1 MSSKKEYNLTQLNP
15 ETTFERHVFHR
26 DQFAHYL
33 RWTHVL
39 KKAKIGQRI
48 LDYGSGSGNLAEVF
62 YRNRFKCKQYCGLEF
77 RSKTVDQANLKFQ
90 NVDWIKFYQR
100 DIIKDNLIEF
110 GNNWDMIVSFEVAE
124 HIGKNNIDKYLHNAW
139 KLMNGNTIFMLSTPN
154 YDEKVGAAANHI
166 FDSQDGRGK
175 VSQEFYHQEL
185 EEKIKKYFVITEKYG
200 TFASQTHYKNIMND
214 WQKNMFEELNKYYDT
229 NLLSVIMAPFF
240 PEQARNCLWVLK
252 AL

>member
-39 KKAKIGQRI
+39 KKAKIGQKI
-48 LDYGSGSGNLAEVF
+48 LDYGSGSGNLAEVL
-62 YRNRFKCKQYCGLEF
+62 YRNRFKCQQYCGLEF
-77 RSKTVDQANLKFQ
+77 RSKTVDQANLKFE
-90 NVDWIKFYQR
+90 NVAWIEFYQK
-100 DIIKDNLIEF
+100 DIIKDDLTEF
-110 GNNWDMIVSFEVAE
+110 GNDWDIIVSFEVAE
-124 HIGKNNIDKYLHNAW
+124 HVGKNNIDKYLHNAS
-139 KLMNGNTIFMLSTPN
+139 KMMNENTIFMLSTPN